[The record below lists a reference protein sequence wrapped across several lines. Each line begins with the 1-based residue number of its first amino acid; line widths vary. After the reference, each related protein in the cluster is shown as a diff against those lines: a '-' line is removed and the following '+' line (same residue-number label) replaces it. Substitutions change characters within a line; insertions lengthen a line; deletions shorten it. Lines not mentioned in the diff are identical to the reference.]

1 MRRRNIFCTSS
12 APASGRAFL
21 LLVAAWLLVLIAVP
35 PAQARDAIVRSFDGT
50 PIVTHFFP
58 APGLEKGERAPTI
71 MIGHGWGGSGATSPP
86 EDYARAGYNILTW
99 DARGFGGS
107 GGTVMIDHPAFEA
120 RDAQALISFIARQPE
135 ALLDRRGDPRVGM
148 DGPSYGGGIQFITAA
163 RDRRVD
169 VITPTI
175 AWHSMNR
182 ALYRARVVK
191 SGWDLALVGV
201 GIPTSTLLGI
211 FSPAGI
217 QTGNQSPF
225 FYDAVLDG
233 VSTGQLSPEFQ
244 AWLSQHG
251 PDYLL
256 DRVRVPTMLVQG
268 TVDTLFTLDEAHD
281 NYMALRRNGVPIRMM
296 FYCGGHGV
304 CRTGSD
310 TGSSV
315 IATGGGLV
323 DRRKLAWFA
332 RWLKRNES
340 VRTGPRFEWIDEA
353 GGWNSSGRYPLPRT
367 GTLSA
372 SGAGTLPLAPGETP
386 GSGILLF
393 ATPSQPAVE
402 VPIPAEAGRNV
413 VGTPRLNL
421 TYTAT
426 GTSTRPDGETA
437 IFAQVVDNER
447 GVVVN
452 NLATPIPI
460 LLDGQEHTIDI
471 ALERIASRTT
481 AAGYTLQLIPQTSVY
496 DLQRATGVVDVAQ
509 ARIQIPLVK
518 SGPRRAPCRRIRGT
532 RRSDRLRGT
541 ARRDCLFGGR
551 GRDRLAGLGGNDLLR
566 GGPGRD
572 VLRGGRGRDVI
583 RASNRSSDR
592 VNCGP
597 GRDVAYV
604 NPRQDVW
611 RKCERV
617 LRRRGSGRPR

>member
-1 MRRRNIFCTSS
+1 MTTQRLGAGTLIPMRRLLPTL
-12 APASGRAFL
+12 ALTLAFF
-21 LLVAAWLLVLIAVP
+21 VAAVP
-35 PAQARDAIVRSFDGT
+35 AARARDAIVKSFDGT

-58 APGLEKGERAPTI
+58 APGLKRGERAPTI
-71 MIGHGWGGSGATSPP
+71 MIGHGWGGSGASEPP
-86 EDYARAGYNILTW
+86 GDYARAGYNVLTW

-169 VITPTI
+169 VIAPTI
-175 AWHSMNR
+175 AWHSLNR
-182 ALYRARVVK
+182 ALYRAKVIK
-191 SGWDLALVGV
+191 AGWDLALVGA
-201 GIPTSTLLGI
+201 GIPTATLPGI
-211 FSPAGI
+211 FSPAGV
-217 QTGNQSPF
+217 QTGQQSPL
-225 FYDAVLDG
+225 FYDAVVDG
-233 VSTGQLSPEFQ
+233 LSTGQLSPEFE
-244 AWLSQHG
+244 AWLAEHG
-251 PDYLL
+251 PDHLL
-256 DRVRVPTMLVQG
+256 DRIRVPTLLVQG

-281 NYMALRRNGVPIRMM
+281 NFMALRRNGIPLRMM

-310 TGSSV
+310 TGGSV

-353 GGWNSSGRYPLPRT
+353 GGWNSSGRYPLERI
-367 GTLSA
+367 GTLQNTD
-372 SGAGTLPLAPGETP
+372 SGVLPLAPGESP

-402 VPIPAEAGRNV
+402 VEISAEAGRSV
-413 VGTPRLNL
+413 VGAPRLSM

-426 GTSTRPDGETA
+426 GTTTRPDGNAA
-437 IFAQVVDNER
+437 IFAQLVDNQR
-447 GVVVN
+447 DVVVN
-452 NLATPIPI
+452 NQATPIPI
-460 LLDGQEHTIDI
+460 QLDGQEHTIDI

-496 DLQRATGVVDVAQ
+496 DLQRASGVVDVIK
-509 ARIQIPLVK
+509 ARIALPVVK
-518 SGPRRAPCRRIRGT
+518 SGPRRAPCRTVRGT
-532 RRSDRLRGT
+532 RRADRLRGS
-541 ARRDCLFGGR
+541 ARRDCLYGGR
-551 GRDRLAGLGGNDLLR
+551 GADRLAGLRGNDLLR
-566 GGPGRD
+566 GGPGPD

-583 RASNRSSDR
+583 RAANRSRDR

-604 NPRQDVW
+604 NPARDVW
-611 RKCERV
+611 RRCERV
-617 LRRRGSGRPR
+617 VKRRGSGRPR

>member
-1 MRRRNIFCTSS
+1 MLAMRRF
-12 APASGRAFL
+12 
-21 LLVAAWLLVLIAVP
+21 LLVLAATSACFGAVVP
-35 PAQARDAIVRSFDGT
+35 AAQARDAIVKSFDGT
-50 PIVTHFFP
+50 PIITHFFP
-58 APGLEKGERAPTI
+58 APGLKAGERAPTI
-71 MIGHGWGGSGATSPP
+71 MIGHGWGGTGATSPP
-86 EDYARAGYNILTW
+86 ERYAGAGYNVLTW

-107 GGTVMIDHPAFEA
+107 GGTVMIDHPSFEA

-169 VITPTI
+169 VIAPTI
-175 AWHSMNR
+175 AWHSLNR
-182 ALYRARVVK
+182 ALYRAQVVK

-201 GIPTSTLLGI
+201 GIPTAALPGI
-211 FSPAGI
+211 FSPAGV
-217 QTGNQSPF
+217 QTGQQSPF
-225 FYDAVLDG
+225 FYNAVTTG
-233 VSTGQLSPEFQ
+233 VSTGQLPPDVVTWF
-244 AWLSQHG
+244 SQHG
-251 PDYLL
+251 PDFLL
-256 DRVRVPTMLVQG
+256 DRIRIPTLLVQG

-281 NYMALRRNGVPIRMM
+281 NYMSLRRNGVPLRMM

-323 DRRKLAWFA
+323 DKRKLAWFA
-332 RWLKRNES
+332 RWLKRNKE
-340 VRTGPRFEWIDEA
+340 VRTGPRFEWIDETGA
-353 GGWNSSGRYPLPRT
+353 WNSSGRYPMPRT
-367 GTLSA
+367 GTVAA
-372 SGAGTLPLAPGETP
+372 SGAGTLPLAPGESP
-386 GSGILLF
+386 GSGVLLF
-393 ATPSQPAVE
+393 ATPSQPAIE
-402 VPIPAEAGRNV
+402 VPVDTEAGRSV
-413 VGTPRLNL
+413 VGAPRLNL

-426 GTSTRPDGETA
+426 GTSTRPDGNTA
-437 IFAQVVDNER
+437 IFAQLVDNER

-452 NLATPIPI
+452 NFATPIPI

-509 ARIQIPLVK
+509 ARVQIPLVK
-518 SGPRRAPCRRIRGT
+518 SGPRWRPCQPVRGT
-532 RRSDRLRGT
+532 PRADRLRGT
-541 ARRDCLFGGR
+541 ARRDCLYGGR
-551 GRDRLAGLGGNDLLR
+551 GADRLIGLRGNDVLR
-566 GGPGRD
+566 GGPGPD

-604 NPRQDVW
+604 NPARDVW

-617 LRRRGSGRPR
+617 VRRRGTSRPR